1 MPSAGE
7 SVIAGK
13 MPGERIAT
21 QVDTADSSGFGTTE
35 TVVSTVTAALV
46 TGRTYRVS
54 FRSAFQSDV
63 SADTINT
70 RLREDNVTGT
80 QLQAR
85 RCYSHTSSAGFGF
98 PGDLEAEYVAV
109 STGNKT
115 FVATGV
121 RSTGTGTAIV
131 AEGSATTP
139 RYLYVDYIRG

>member
-7 SVIAGK
+7 SVIAGR

-21 QVDTADSSGFGTTE
+21 QIDTADSSGFGTTE

-63 SADTINT
+63 AADTVNARI
-70 RLREDNVTGT
+70 REDNVTGT
-80 QLQAR
+80 QMQLR
-85 RCYSHTSSAGFGF
+85 RCYSHIATAGAGF

-109 STGNKT
+109 ATGNKT
-115 FVATGV
+115 FVATGQ
-121 RSTGTGTAIV
+121 RSSGTGVAIV
-131 AEGSATTP
+131 AEGSATAP